1 GPVRAIVEQRYDP
14 WSGGGV
20 TVAELKRIS
29 IDAGQN
35 IYRSESVFQSD
46 AGGDI
51 PYAIGLV
58 KRSGMHD
65 THSSEAEWAWLS
77 GWGPVARRN
86 GGHGELG
93 TAVLL
98 PRSRV
103 KDWRETHN
111 HYLAISRARSGE
123 TVVHYVGAGWT
134 ASGDFPDPQ
143 SWRAYLDNFAR
154 RLSSPIEVTLTT
166 GVARSA
172 HVAVTPAKAPI
183 SRLDSLTAHAL
194 EYSKAQLRKSA
205 TTLDPSNGFPRA
217 TRADGSWDQLR
228 YNQWTSGFFAGTLWY
243 MYHLDRDDEWKALA
257 EKWTAGM
264 EPAKSMRSTHD
275 LGFMIYNSFGHG
287 LSLTGNPH
295 YREVVT
301 EASRNLSSRYSPVVG
316 AIKSWDTERRTDR
329 RQTWKYPVIVDNLM
343 NLELLFRSSAR
354 GDRQWREIAE
364 RHALTSARAHVRRD
378 GSTAHVALFDPVTGR
393 FERNDTWQGFSD
405 SSAWARGQAWAIH
418 GLAAAYA
425 NTGKKE
431 LLRSAISA
439 ANYFIAHLPADGIPY
454 WDLLHPGIPN
464 VERDASAA
472 AIAASGLLELS
483 RHTKGAE
490 SQRFRRNA
498 ERIIGSLSA
507 AYLTEGTGSQA
518 ILAHSV
524 GNRPHNGE
532 VDVGLVYADYYFVEA
547 LLRLKGIYWR

>member
-1 GPVRAIVEQRYDP
+1 
-14 WSGGGV
+14 
-20 TVAELKRIS
+20 
-29 IDAGQN
+29 
-35 IYRSESVFQSD
+35 
-46 AGGDI
+46 
-51 PYAIGLV
+51 
-58 KRSGMHD
+58 
-65 THSSEAEWAWLS
+65 
-77 GWGPVARRN
+77 
-86 GGHGELG
+86 
-93 TAVLL
+93 
-98 PRSRV
+98 
-103 KDWRETHN
+103 
-111 HYLAISRARSGE
+111 
-123 TVVHYVGAGWT
+123 
-134 ASGDFPDPQ
+134 
-143 SWRAYLDNFAR
+143 
-154 RLSSPIEVTLTT
+154 
-166 GVARSA
+166 
-172 HVAVTPAKAPI
+172 
-183 SRLDSLTAHAL
+183 
-194 EYSKAQLRKSA
+194 
-205 TTLDPSNGFPRA
+205 
-217 TRADGSWDQLR
+217 
-228 YNQWTSGFFAGTLWY
+228 

-498 ERIIGSLSA
+498 ERIISSLSA
-507 AYLTEGTGSQA
+507 TYLTEGTGSQA

-524 GNRPHNGE
+524 GNRPQNGE